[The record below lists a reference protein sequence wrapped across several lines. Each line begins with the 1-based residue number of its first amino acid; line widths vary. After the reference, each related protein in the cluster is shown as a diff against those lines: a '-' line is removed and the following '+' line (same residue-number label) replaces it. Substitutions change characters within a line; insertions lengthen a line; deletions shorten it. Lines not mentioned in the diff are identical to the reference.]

1 MVLSQIYS
9 ELSAHNFVK
18 VRSDL
23 TFLSHIVQW
32 FTFFPDTVYIVMFS
46 FSEEILPFDLLCRWQ
61 HANGWH
67 MDHV

>member
-1 MVLSQIYS
+1 
-9 ELSAHNFVK
+9 
-18 VRSDL
+18 L